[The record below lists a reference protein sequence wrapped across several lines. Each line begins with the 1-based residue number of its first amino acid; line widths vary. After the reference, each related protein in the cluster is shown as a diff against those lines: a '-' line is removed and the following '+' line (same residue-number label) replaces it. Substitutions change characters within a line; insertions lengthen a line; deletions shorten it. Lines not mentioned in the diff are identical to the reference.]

1 MSNAAHA
8 VVTVVNDLQ
17 AKAVVV
23 ITSEDYPELERRVAR
38 VKSARLDSVTLDGVD
53 TSDLTKFPEGG
64 EVSRIPLVAD
74 KWQRLA
80 QLSELVVAHDVGL
93 GFNKQSRGLW

>member
-23 ITSEDYPELERRVAR
+23 ITSEDYSELQRRVAR
-38 VKSARLDSVTLDGVD
+38 VKSVTVDSVTLDGVD
-53 TSDLTKFPEGG
+53 TSDLTRFPKSD

-80 QLSELVVAHDVGL
+80 HLSELVVAHDVGL
-93 GFNKQSRGLW
+93 RFNKQSQGLW

>member
-1 MSNAAHA
+1 M
-8 VVTVVNDLQ
+8 VNDLQ

-23 ITSEDYPELERRVAR
+23 ITSEDYPELEGRVAR
-38 VKSARLDSVTLDGVD
+38 VKSATLDSVTLDGVD

-64 EVSRIPLVAD
+64 EVSRIPLVVD

-80 QLSELVVAHDVGL
+80 HLSELVVAHDAGLWLNDQGQGL
-93 GFNKQSRGLW
+93 G